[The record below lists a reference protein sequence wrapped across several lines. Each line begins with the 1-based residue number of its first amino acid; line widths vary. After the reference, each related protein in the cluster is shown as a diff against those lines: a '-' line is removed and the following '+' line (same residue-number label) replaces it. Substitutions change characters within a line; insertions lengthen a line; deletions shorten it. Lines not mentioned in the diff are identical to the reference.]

1 MNSERH
7 AGIQRGGREVENEK
21 LLLALPTGNC
31 VLELQ
36 WVQCVLVR
44 MAK

>member
-1 MNSERH
+1 MDSKRH

-21 LLLALPTGNC
+21 LLLALPTGKGM
-31 VLELQ
+31 LELQ